1 MKITGEIISE
11 GRDHTDMLPLFRS
24 LVVKSGAK
32 KGDALIWAGC
42 QGPCYSMAT
51 FFSYGLRDLGLGLF
65 FAPDADIERLWRLE
79 FHKDLGFVAKSK
91 ESPVRAKVLV
101 LMSGLLKAPFENV
114 LRLTREGLQEDG
126 VIVGET
132 VVRGLFGQAKWH
144 EKIPIRYVFEF
155 SMERPIALEWRET
168 P

>member
-1 MKITGEIISE
+1 MGTRAILTE

-42 QGPCYSMAT
+42 EGPCYSMAT
-51 FFSYGLRDLGLGLF
+51 FFSYGLRDLGLDLF
-65 FAPDADIERLWRLE
+65 FATDADIERLWRLE
-79 FHKDLGFVAKSK
+79 LQRELGFAATKK
-91 ESPVRAKVLV
+91 ERPVKAKVLV
-101 LMSGLLKAPFENV
+101 LMSGLLRAPFENV
-114 LRLTREGLQEDG
+114 LRLTREGLREDG

-132 VVRGLFGQAKWH
+132 VVRGLFEQAKWH

-155 SMERPIALEWRET
+155 SMVQPTALEMSENS
-168 P
+168 